1 MKVNF
6 LKFRTQ
12 SLLKRN
18 KTSRTS
24 IPYKEATSIGI
35 VFSIEDKTKHDS
47 IKEFIK
53 RLEADGKKVKVIAFL
68 PKKKENY
75 EFMFDFFTEDDLS
88 FFGKNNSTQAV
99 KFVAT
104 PFDILY
110 YVDATPNSFILN
122 LIAASKA
129 KFRIGK
135 FWAEGQPYFELMIES
150 VGETNVLMDEMY
162 KYSSVLR

>member
-1 MKVNF
+1 MKGNF
-6 LKFRTQ
+6 LKIRTQ

-24 IPYKEATSIGI
+24 IPYKEAASIGI

-53 RLEADGKKVKVIAFL
+53 RLEADGKNVKSIAFL

-88 FFGKNNSTQAV
+88 FFGKNNSLQAA
-99 KFVAT
+99 KFVDT

-110 YVDATPNSFILN
+110 YVDSIPNAYLLN
-122 LIAASKA
+122 LIAQSKA

-135 FWAEGQPYFELMIES
+135 FWADGHPYFELMIES
-150 VGETNVLMDEMY
+150 VGGTKILMDEMY

>member
-6 LKFRTQ
+6 LKIRTQ

-18 KTSRTS
+18 KTLRAS
-24 IPYKEATSIGI
+24 IPYKEATSIGV
-35 VFSIEDKTKHDS
+35 VFSIEDKPKHDA

-53 RLEADGKKVKVIAFL
+53 RLETDGKKVTVIAFL

-88 FFGKNNSTQAV
+88 FFGKNNSTQAA

-104 PFDILY
+104 SFDILY
-110 YVDATPNSFILN
+110 YVDATPNAYLLN
-122 LIAASKA
+122 LIAQSKS
-129 KFRIGK
+129 KFRIGR
-135 FWAEGQPYFELMIES
+135 FWEDGQPYFELMIE
-150 VGETNVLMDEMY
+150 GIGGTKTLMDEMY
-162 KYSSVLR
+162 KYSSALR

>member
-1 MKVNF
+1 MKANF
-6 LKFRTQ
+6 LKIRTQ

-18 KTSRTS
+18 KTLRSS

-35 VFSIEDKTKHDS
+35 VFSIEDKSKHDA

-88 FFGKNNSTQAV
+88 FFGRNNSTQAT

-110 YVDATPNSFILN
+110 YVDASPNSYILN
-122 LIAASKA
+122 LIAQSKA

-135 FWAEGQPYFELMIES
+135 FWADGHPYFELMIES
-150 VGETNVLMDEMY
+150 VGGSKILMDEMY

>member
-6 LKFRTQ
+6 LKIRTQ

-24 IPYKEATSIGI
+24 IPYKDATSVGI

-68 PKKKENY
+68 PKQKENY

-88 FFGKNNSTQAV
+88 FFGKNNSTQAA
-99 KFVAT
+99 KFVDT
-104 PFDILY
+104 PFDTLY
-110 YVDATPNSFILN
+110 YVDATPNSYILN
-122 LIAASKA
+122 LIAQSKA

-135 FWAEGQPYFELMIES
+135 FWADGQPYFELMIES
-150 VGETNVLMDEMY
+150 VGGTKILMDEMY